1 MNRMVWLLNK
11 KNNLFLLFSLLLSAV
26 AMLFVQNT
34 VAGNVCF
41 DTTWPSD
48 HSSLKP
54 DPDLIR
60 GTLENGFRYV
70 IKKNSEPENR
80 AAIYLDVQAGSLNEN
95 DKQRG
100 LAHFLEHMMFNGSTN
115 FPPGSLIEY
124 FQSIGMSFGND
135 TNAHTSYGE
144 TVYYLILPDT
154 GSAELEKGLLV
165 TADYSRKALLLDTEI
180 ERERGVILSEKRARD
195 SAGYRTYV
203 ARSEFAYRGTML
215 PERMVIGIDA
225 TLDAADHNLLASYYD
240 SWYRPDNFVLVV
252 VGDFEPAE
260 VEGLVKKIFSKL
272 KAKGERPK
280 CPDFGKLQHRGVEA
294 FYHYEPE
301 LGKTNVSI
309 DTLWDVDLQDDS
321 INLERREILRYLG
334 SMIMSYRLQRIQEE
348 ESPPFTQAAYYS
360 SDIVNRIEYGTITAV
375 TDNGRWGETVSFL
388 DQILRQAITY
398 GFEKD
403 ELERGKKELI
413 ASLDSRVLTS
423 KTTDSRKI
431 GREIIRHLNT
441 NRVYMGPEQERNLY
455 GSIIEKLTIED
466 VNRELRA
473 IWAHDSRLVSVSG
486 DVDLGENANAIILKK
501 YSQSKTEDV
510 RAPES
515 KVAVD
520 FPYLAI
526 SNGKKVLP
534 QSTKYPEIEVEKL
547 VFENGLVV
555 NLKKTDFV
563 ENSFQLAVSFGN
575 GKLSEPDPGMAFLA
589 QAVVNG
595 SGSGKLPQ
603 SALDTLVAGSSVS
616 MNFRVGDASFSWSG
630 GALYKD
636 FEFFVQ
642 LLHTRMFDPGFRQS
656 VYTTARSRAEM
667 MYKEMGQEIE
677 GAISL
682 EVRPF
687 LAGGNSR
694 FGLPGWDKISRID
707 FTDLDGW
714 MRSALKIHDMEIS
727 VVGDFDRDTVVKILG
742 RYFGHNPLKEKTVP
756 KTVQIHFPAGDSRE
770 VSVKTSIDKSLVVV
784 AWPTDD
790 FWDIKRTRR
799 LNILSAIFED
809 RLRKAIRESMGATYS
824 PNCYSWGSRAYSRYG
839 FLAVQMTVKPGMEDI
854 IVEKILEI
862 SEKLQ
867 GEGVSIDELLR
878 ARKPTITSLKDSVKN
893 NHYWLYSVLFQST
906 EHPEQLKWPETILT
920 DYASI
925 SKNEIDTLAEKYL
938 QNERAAIIKVHPE
951 SSSEIAGKP

>member
-1 MNRMVWLLNK
+1 MIGLRGMKNK
-11 KNNLFLLFSLLLSAV
+11 LFLLLSV
-26 AMLFVQNT
+26 FLPVVTMLFTQNAFA
-34 VAGNVCF
+34 AGNVCF

-48 HSSLKP
+48 YSALKP
-54 DPDLIR
+54 APDLVR

-144 TVYYLILPDT
+144 TVYYLILPNT

-165 TADYSRKALLLDTEI
+165 TADYSRNALLLDTEI

-195 SAGYRTYV
+195 SAAYRTFV

-215 PERMVIGIDA
+215 PDRMVIGIDE

-260 VEGLVKKIFSKL
+260 VERLVKKNFSSL
-272 KAKGERPK
+272 KAKGKRPE
-280 CPDFGKLQHRGVEA
+280 CPEFGKLQHKGVEA
-294 FYHYEPE
+294 FYHHESE
-301 LGKTNVSI
+301 LGKTEVSI
-309 DTLWDVDLQDDS
+309 ETLWDVEPQNDS
-321 INLERREILRYLG
+321 INLERHEILRYLG
-334 SMIMSYRLQRIQEE
+334 SMIMRYRLQRIQEE

-360 SDIVNRIEYGTITAV
+360 SDIVNRIEYATITAV
-375 TDNGRWGETVSFL
+375 TDNEHWSKTLSVL
-388 DQILRQAITY
+388 DHVLRQAITY
-398 GFEKD
+398 GFKND
-403 ELERGKKELI
+403 ELKRGKKELI
-413 ASLDSRVLTS
+413 AGLDSRVLTS

-441 NRVYMGPEQERNLY
+441 NRVYMGPEQERDLY
-455 GSIIEKLTIED
+455 GSIIEKLTVED
-466 VNRELRA
+466 VNREFRA

-486 DVDLGENANAIILKK
+486 DADLGENANAIILKK

-510 RAPES
+510 RAPEN
-515 KVAVD
+515 KVAVV
-520 FPYLAI
+520 FPYLKV
-526 SNGKKVLP
+526 SNDKTVLP
-534 QSTKYPEIEVEKL
+534 HSTKYPDIGVEKL
-547 VFENGLVV
+547 VFKNGLVV

-563 ENSFQLAVSFGN
+563 ENSFQLAVSFGD
-575 GKLSEPDPGMAFLA
+575 GKLSEPEPGMAFMV

-595 SGSGKLPQ
+595 SGSGKLSQ
-603 SALDTLVAGSSVS
+603 SVLDTLTAGSSVV
-616 MNFRVGDASFSWSG
+616 MNFRAGEAAFSWSG

-642 LLHTRMFDPGFRQS
+642 ILHTRMFDPGFRRS
-656 VYTTARSRAEM
+656 VYLTARSRAEM

-677 GAISL
+677 GALAL
-682 EVRPF
+682 EVKPF
-687 LAGGNSR
+687 LAGGNAR
-694 FGLPGWDKISRID
+694 FGLPAWDKISHIN
-707 FTDLDGW
+707 FTDLDDW
-714 MRSALKIHDMEIS
+714 MRSVFKISDMEIS
-727 VVGDFDRDTVVKILG
+727 LVGDFERDAVVKILG
-742 RYFGHNPLKEKTVP
+742 RYFDHSLLKEKTVP
-756 KTVQIHFPAGDSRE
+756 KTVQIHFPASERRE
-770 VSVKTSIDKSLVVV
+770 VSVKTSIDKSLIVV

-839 FLAVQMTVKPGMEDI
+839 FLAVQMTVKPGMENI

-862 SEKLQ
+862 SEKLHSK
-867 GEGVSIDELLR
+867 GVTADELLR
-878 ARKPTITSLKDSVKN
+878 ARKPTITSLKDSVRDN
-893 NHYWLYSVLFQST
+893 NYWLYSVLFQST
-906 EHPEQLKWPETILT
+906 RHPEQLEWPESILT

-925 SKNEIDTLAEKYL
+925 SQKEVETLAEKYL
-938 QNERAAIIKVHPE
+938 QSGTVAVIRVHPDD
-951 SSSEIAGKP
+951 SSAFLK